1 MFENIKKIQIE
12 GGYFEPSSGL
22 DLFDS
27 NQCLSIIYGRNGSG
41 KTSIAKAIR
50 QLVGKDSK
58 PQEGEV
64 AVPYIVTSDAVI
76 PEEKK
81 PSVFIFDE
89 EFVQENVRTKGNGLE
104 TIVMMGEQVDL
115 DTQITAKKAEGT
127 VVDSKVVEQTA
138 LKEKYENTKIQ
149 MILLRHSISLTR
161 SEMNCVKMAV
171 GQILTEILRVTQ

>member
-1 MFENIKKIQIE
+1 MFENLKKIQIE

-58 PQEGEV
+58 PQEGDV

-81 PSVFIFDE
+81 DLIAYINILKGEKSVLKRKTEKLQQKIMDIF
-89 EFVQENVRTKGNGLE
+89 L
-104 TIVMMGEQVDL
+104 
-115 DTQITAKKAEGT
+115 
-127 VVDSKVVEQTA
+127 KV
-138 LKEKYENTKIQ
+138 
-149 MILLRHSISLTR
+149 
-161 SEMNCVKMAV
+161 
-171 GQILTEILRVTQ
+171 

>member
-1 MFENIKKIQIE
+1 MFENLKKIQIE

-81 PSVFIFDE
+81 PSVESTYFSTRHLLF
-89 EFVQENVRTKGNGLE
+89 RH
-104 TIVMMGEQVDL
+104 
-115 DTQITAKKAEGT
+115 KK
-127 VVDSKVVEQTA
+127 
-138 LKEKYENTKIQ
+138 
-149 MILLRHSISLTR
+149 HSL
-161 SEMNCVKMAV
+161 N
-171 GQILTEILRVTQ
+171 L

>member
-1 MFENIKKIQIE
+1 MFENFKKIQIE

-64 AVPYIVTSDAVI
+64 AVPYIVTSDAI
-76 PEEKK
+76 NIKNAQ
-81 PSVFIFDE
+81 S
-89 EFVQENVRTKGNGLE
+89 
-104 TIVMMGEQVDL
+104 
-115 DTQITAKKAEGT
+115 
-127 VVDSKVVEQTA
+127 
-138 LKEKYENTKIQ
+138 
-149 MILLRHSISLTR
+149 LLRNSTILSLSRTHT
-161 SEMNCVKMAV
+161 KHIYQ
-171 GQILTEILRVTQ
+171 GGG